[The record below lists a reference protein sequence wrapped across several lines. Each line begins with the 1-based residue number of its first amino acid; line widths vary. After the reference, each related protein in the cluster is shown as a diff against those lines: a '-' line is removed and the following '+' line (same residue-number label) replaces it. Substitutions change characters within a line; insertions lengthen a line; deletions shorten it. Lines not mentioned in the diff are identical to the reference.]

1 MCHWLVDYLL
11 LGRCH
16 AMQKFFLTLMGVSDR
31 IVCWS
36 LWIMIAEREIFIAQK
51 FSKCVRNV
59 YFIQIS
65 SSLKYN
71 IP

>member
-1 MCHWLVDYLL
+1 
-11 LGRCH
+11 
-16 AMQKFFLTLMGVSDR
+16 MGVSDR
-31 IVCWS
+31 MVCWN
-36 LWIMIAEREIFIAQK
+36 LWIMIAEREIFTAQK
-51 FSKCVRNV
+51 FSKCVRNI